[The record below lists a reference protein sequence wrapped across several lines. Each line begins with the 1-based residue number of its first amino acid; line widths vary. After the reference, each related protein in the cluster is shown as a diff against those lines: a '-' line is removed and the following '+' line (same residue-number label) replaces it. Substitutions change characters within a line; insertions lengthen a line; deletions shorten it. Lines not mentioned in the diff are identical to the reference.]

1 VVTWV
6 FGASYEL
13 QGTKY
18 SQRGTPRPEERHVRS
33 AKIGNGRHPSMRTR
47 GSTCAGGVL
56 SPADPRSHVSIKETG
71 IEVNWE
77 TAMAA
82 CGLKFGLKLVA
93 ALSFSII
100 SSAGN
105 AYTPEQ
111 QHLCSNDAIR
121 LCSSDIPDVDRITAC
136 MTRQRNLLSPACK
149 AFFPTD
155 EAKKTKKPAGAS

>member
-1 VVTWV
+1 MPALLKSEMAGIHRW
-6 FGASYEL
+6 
-13 QGTKY
+13 
-18 SQRGTPRPEERHVRS
+18 
-33 AKIGNGRHPSMRTR
+33 MRTR
-47 GSTCAGGVL
+47 DSTCAGGVL
-56 SPADPRSHVSIKETG
+56 SPAEPRSHVSINETG

-82 CGLKFGLKLVA
+82 CGLKISLKLAA
-93 ALSFSII
+93 ALSLSII

-111 QHLCSNDAIR
+111 QQLCSNDAIR

-136 MTRQRNLLSPACK
+136 MTRQRSLLSPACK

-155 EAKKTKKPAGAS
+155 EAKKTKKPSGAS